1 MIQMSEKTNEQNQ
14 DKIEK
19 NKDLNNTQNTSN
31 QIIIFNNPQKNPITN
46 NEESNNLIDEQKLN
60 IINKEIGNIAITGTT
75 KYSWSELKSYIIYFY
90 EKNVKNY
97 LETQKIPSD
106 ISFIQNTD
114 LPFHF
119 IDKKENKEEH
129 MDLNNSNEH
138 NLLEDKNLNLM
149 GDFPL
154 NDENQL
160 TEDVI
165 RMNNENNNKNEADE
179 NIEKDIVEFINKI
192 NLMPFTIQRI
202 AELLLEPKK
211 YYSTLLKYN
220 RAFFKLVNI
229 DFD

>member
-1 MIQMSEKTNEQNQ
+1 MFQMSEKQNEQNQ
-14 DKIEK
+14 DKLNK
-19 NKDLNNTQNTSN
+19 NKEINNTQKPSTQINVSN
-31 QIIIFNNPQKNPITN
+31 IPQKNLFIDNENLN
-46 NEESNNLIDEQKLN
+46 NMIDDQKIN
-60 IINKEIGNIAITGTT
+60 IINKELENIAITGTT
-75 KYSWSELKSYIIYFY
+75 KYSWTELKPYIIYFY

-97 LETQKIPSD
+97 LETQKTPSD
-106 ISFIQNTD
+106 ISFIQNTES
-114 LPFHF
+114 PFHF

-138 NLLEDKNLNLM
+138 NLLEDRNLNLI
-149 GDFPL
+149 GDFHL
-154 NDENQL
+154 NEENHL
-160 TEDVI
+160 PEEV
-165 RMNNENNNKNEADE
+165 NNNKNDLDE

-202 AELLLEPKK
+202 AELLLDPQK